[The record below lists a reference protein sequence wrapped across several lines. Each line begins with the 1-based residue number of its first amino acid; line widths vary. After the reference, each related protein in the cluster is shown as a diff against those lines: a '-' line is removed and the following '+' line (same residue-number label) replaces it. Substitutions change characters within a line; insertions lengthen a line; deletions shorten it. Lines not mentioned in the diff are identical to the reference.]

1 MNTNLLEKV
10 LWDFG
15 NDPSRIGPFLEKPD
29 DYLKQYPL
37 SEEEARAIKDLDVRT
52 LSENKVNVLLTM
64 MTYIMMKG
72 PQAMP
77 EYLQRMNTPRA

>member
-15 NDPSRIGPFLEKPD
+15 NDPARIGPFLEKPD
-29 DYLKQYPL
+29 DYLAQYPL
-37 SEEEARAIKDLDVRT
+37 SAEEARAIKELDVRT
-52 LSENKVNVLLTM
+52 LSDNNVNVLLTM
-64 MTYIMMKG
+64 MTFIMMKG

-77 EYLQRMNTPRA
+77 EYIQRMNSPRA